1 MSYLVGAFVDLLTRT
16 VRLAGV
22 LSSLRI
28 RNLAIIEDVELPL
41 GPGLNVLTGETGS
54 GKSILVSALEL
65 ALGGKGSGEW
75 VRTGCAQ
82 AEVEALFEQLDA
94 AQTEHTLS
102 ELGLEDAANAEPGEA
117 PQLLIRRV
125 LQASGRSRA
134 YVNGRLVTTAQLQR
148 LAKGL
153 ADISSQHE
161 HHTLTNPNTH
171 LAYLD
176 AYAALQGQR
185 TTMHA
190 AYETLRHAK
199 HALDDFAKRWGDHE
213 TRAAQLEHE
222 VRELDEAA
230 LTAGEEN
237 NLSERAEVL
246 RHAETLLRLTGS
258 ASDLLYDRDNSL
270 YDQLSAAQRC
280 VAEAA
285 RLDKRIAPVEDALES
300 ARRQVQEAASD
311 LRRYSDTMNV
321 NPQELRQIEERLHLL
336 GRLKRKYGGTLDA
349 ALTHLDAAR
358 RELDSLT
365 HHTDTTQNLTDSLA
379 AATTGAATVARDL
392 SRRRKLAADNL
403 GQAIGD
409 ELKSLGMGEARVLV
423 ELAPLTL
430 GASDLELEGA
440 RLCPTGLDRAEF
452 LIAPNVG
459 ELARP
464 LASVASGGELSRAML
479 AIKRVLADVG
489 PAGMYV
495 FDEVDTGV
503 GGAIAEVIGRKI
515 HSVALHRQ
523 VLCITHLPQIAVYA
537 DQHFLVRKVVADER
551 TQTQVSLLSRAEQTE
566 EVARMLG
573 GIRITKHTRAAA
585 REMLRT
591 AKDEAA

>member
-1 MSYLVGAFVDLLTRT
+1 M
-16 VRLAGV
+16 
-22 LSSLRI
+22 
-28 RNLAIIEDVELPL
+28 AIIEDVELAL

-65 ALGGKGSGEW
+65 ALGGKGSGDW
-75 VRTGCAQ
+75 VRSGCPQ
-82 AEVEALFEQLDA
+82 AEVEALFEQLDV
-94 AQTEHTLS
+94 AQTEQTLA
-102 ELGLEDAANAEPGEA
+102 ELGLEEGFAQGDA
-117 PQLLIRRV
+117 PQILIRRV

-161 HHTLTNPNTH
+161 HHTLTNPATH
-171 LAYLD
+171 LTYLD
-176 AYAALQGQR
+176 AYAALQTHR
-185 TTMHA
+185 ATMQG
-190 AYETLRHAK
+190 AYEALRLAK
-199 HALDDFAKRWGDHE
+199 QALDDFTKRWGDHE
-213 TRAAQLEHE
+213 ARTAQLEHE

-230 LTAGEEN
+230 LNAGEE
-237 NLSERAEVL
+237 LSLNERGEVL
-246 RHAETLLRLTGS
+246 RHTEALLRLTGS

-285 RLDKRIAPVEDALES
+285 RLDKRVAPVEEALE
-300 ARRQVQEAASD
+300 ATRRQVQEAASD
-311 LRRYSDTMNV
+311 LRRYSDNLSI
-321 NPQELRQIEERLHLL
+321 NPQELRQIEERLHSIS
-336 GRLKRKYGGTLDA
+336 RIKRKYGGTVDA
-349 ALTHLDAAR
+349 ALAHLESAR

-365 HHTDTTQNLTDSLA
+365 HHTDTTQHLVESLA
-379 AATTGAATVARDL
+379 VATANAANVAREL

-403 GQAIGD
+403 GRAIGD
-409 ELKSLGMGEARVLV
+409 ELQSLGMGEARVLV
-423 ELAPLTL
+423 ELAPLTV
-430 GASDLELEGA
+430 GAGDLELEGA
-440 RLCPTGLDRAEF
+440 KLCPTGLDRAEF

-459 ELARP
+459 EQARP

-537 DQHFLVRKVVADER
+537 DQHFLVRKAVVGDR
-551 TQTQVSLLSRAEQTE
+551 TVTQVSLLSRAEQTE

>member
-1 MSYLVGAFVDLLTRT
+1 M
-16 VRLAGV
+16 

-28 RNLAIIEDVELPL
+28 RNLAIIEDIELTL

-65 ALGGKGSGEW
+65 ALGGKGSGDW
-75 VRTGCAQ
+75 VRTGCPQ
-82 AEVEALFEQLDA
+82 AEVEALFEQLDV
-94 AQTEHTLS
+94 AQTERTLI
-102 ELGLEDAANAEPGEA
+102 ELGLEETGFNTSDA

-148 LAKGL
+148 LSKGL

-161 HHTLTNPNTH
+161 HHTLTNAATH

-176 AYAALQGQR
+176 AYAALQTQR
-185 TTMHA
+185 TTMQN
-190 AYETLRHAK
+190 AYDALRQAK
-199 HALDDFAKRWGDHE
+199 QALDDFERRWGDHE
-213 TRAAQLEHE
+213 SRARQLEHE
-222 VRELDEAA
+222 VRELDDAA
-230 LTAGEEN
+230 LTSGEETS
-237 NLSERAEVL
+237 LSERGEVL
-246 RHAETLLRLTGS
+246 RHAETLLRLTGN

-300 ARRQVQEAASD
+300 ARRQVQEAAAD
-311 LRRYSDTMNV
+311 LRRYSGNLSI
-321 NPQELRQIEERLHLL
+321 NPQELRQIEERLHLVS
-336 GRLKRKYGGTLDA
+336 RLKRKYGGTVDA
-349 ALTHLDAAR
+349 AIVHLETAR

-365 HHTDTTQNLTDSLA
+365 HRTDTTQHLGDALA
-379 AATTGAATVARDL
+379 AAKSNAAAVARDL
-392 SRRRKLAADNL
+392 SHRRKLAADRL
-403 GQAIGD
+403 GQAIGK
-409 ELKSLGMGEARVLV
+409 ELESLGMGEARVLV
-423 ELAPLTL
+423 ELAPLSLST
-430 GASDLELEGA
+430 GDLELEGA

-459 ELARP
+459 EQARP

-503 GGAIAEVIGRKI
+503 GGAVAEVIGRKI
-515 HSVALHRQ
+515 HSVAMHRQ

-537 DQHFLVRKVVADER
+537 DQHFLVRKVVVDER
-551 TQTQVSLLSRAEQTE
+551 TVTQVSMLSKAEQTE

>member
-1 MSYLVGAFVDLLTRT
+1 M
-16 VRLAGV
+16 
-22 LSSLRI
+22 
-28 RNLAIIEDVELPL
+28 AIIEDLEVAL
-41 GPGLNVLTGETGS
+41 GSGLNVLTGETGS

-65 ALGGKGSGEW
+65 ALGGKGSGDW
-75 VRTGCAQ
+75 VRTGCPQ
-82 AEVEALFEQLDA
+82 AEIEALFEQVDPV
-94 AQTEHTLS
+94 HTQQALF
-102 ELGLEDAANAEPGEA
+102 ELGIEEGPGAAEEDPC
-117 PQLLIRRV
+117 QLLIRRV
-125 LQASGRSRA
+125 LQSTGRSRA

-161 HHTLTNPNTH
+161 HHTLTNPGTH
-171 LAYLD
+171 LVYLD
-176 AYAALQGQR
+176 AYAALLAQR
-185 TTMHA
+185 ETMSA
-190 AYETLRHAK
+190 AYEALRLAK
-199 HALDDFAKRWGDHE
+199 QALDQFSKNSKDRE
-213 TRAAQLEHE
+213 TRSTQLEHE
-222 VRELDEAA
+222 VRELDEAGLA
-230 LTAGEEN
+230 PNEETTLT
-237 NLSERAEVL
+237 ERANVL

-258 ASDLLYDRDNSL
+258 ASDSLYDRDNSL

-285 RLDKRIAPVEDALES
+285 RLDKRISPVEEALES

-311 LRRYSDTMNV
+311 LRRYSDTLSV
-321 NPQELRQIEERLHLL
+321 NPHELRQLDERLHLVS
-336 GRLKRKYGGTLDA
+336 RLKRKYGGTIDA

-358 RELDSLT
+358 RELDALT
-365 HHTDTTQNLTDSLA
+365 HHTDMAQHLSDNLN
-379 AATTGAATVARDL
+379 AATASAATVAREL
-392 SRRRKLAADNL
+392 SHRRKLAADRL
-403 GQAIGD
+403 GRAIGE
-409 ELKSLGMGEARVLV
+409 ELASLGMGEARVQV
-423 ELAPLTL
+423 ELAPLSL
-430 GASDLELEGA
+430 GSGDLELEGA

-459 ELARP
+459 EQARP

-503 GGAIAEVIGRKI
+503 GGAVAEVIGRKI

-537 DQHFLVRKVVADER
+537 DQHFLVRKVVVDDR
-551 TQTQVSLLSRAEQTE
+551 TQTQVSQLSRTEQTE

-585 REMLRT
+585 REMLRS
-591 AKDEAA
+591 AKDKAA

>member
-1 MSYLVGAFVDLLTRT
+1 M
-16 VRLAGV
+16 

-28 RNLAIIEDVELPL
+28 RNLAIIEEVELAL

-65 ALGGKGSGEW
+65 ALGGKGSGDW

-94 AQTEHTLS
+94 EQTGRTLL
-102 ELGLEDAANAEPGEA
+102 ELGLEDATTTDS

-134 YVNGRLVTTAQLQR
+134 YVNGRLVTTTQLQR

-161 HHTLTNPNTH
+161 HHTLTNPTTH
-171 LAYLD
+171 LTYLD
-176 AYAALQGQR
+176 AYAALHNQR
-185 TTMHA
+185 VAMQS
-190 AYETLRHAK
+190 AYEALRLAK
-199 HALDDFAKRWGDHE
+199 QALDECARRWGDRDAR
-213 TRAAQLEHE
+213 TQQLEHE
-222 VRELDEAA
+222 IRELEEAA
-230 LTAGEEN
+230 LQVGEETS
-237 NLSERAEVL
+237 LSERESIL
-246 RHAETLLRLTGS
+246 RHAESLLRLTGG
-258 ASDLLYDRDNSL
+258 ASDVLYDRDSSL
-270 YDQLSAAQRC
+270 YDQLSSVQRS

-285 RLDKRIAPVEDALES
+285 RLDKRVAPIEEALES
-300 ARRQVQEAASD
+300 ARRSMREAASD
-311 LRRYSDTMNV
+311 LRRYSDNLAV
-321 NPQELRQIEERLHLL
+321 DPQELRQVEERLHLIS
-336 GRLKRKYGGTLDA
+336 RLKRKYGGSVEA
-349 ALTHLDAAR
+349 ALTHLEAAR
-358 RELDSLT
+358 RELDNLV
-365 HHTDTTQNLTDSLA
+365 HHMDTTEHLNERFA
-379 AATTGAATVARDL
+379 AATANAAGIARDL
-392 SRRRKLAADNL
+392 SHRRKLAADQL
-403 GQAIGD
+403 GRAIGE

-423 ELAPLTL
+423 ELAPLSP
-430 GASDLELEGA
+430 GNGELELEGT
-440 RLCPTGLDRAEF
+440 RLCPVGLDRAEF

-459 ELARP
+459 EQARP

-537 DQHFLVRKVVADER
+537 DQHFLVRKVVQGER
-551 TQTQVSLLSRAEQTE
+551 TLTQVSLLSKAEQTE

-591 AKDEAA
+591 ARDEAA